1 MIELPERKKRQNKKS
16 VRRWVVTINQMKK
29 HLQHKKMEI
38 KKMQVEIMQH
48 Q

>member
-1 MIELPERKKRQNKKS
+1 MIELPERKKRQSKNA
-16 VRRWVVTINQMKK
+16 VRRWVMTIDQMKK
-29 HLQHKKMEI
+29 HLQDKMMEI